1 MGPASFLEVS
11 RKTLTTA
18 GAILVAGTVLGLVA
32 VAWLGSSGGSAVQTR
47 GLTVAPSAK
56 APPAP
61 PRGAIVLAREVGARA
76 VALAVEGGARPRLT
90 VTVLGPDGAAESGLA
105 VSFRAGGATLRARA
119 CGPGCYRAR
128 ASAPVRS
135 VRVVLP
141 KDSASF
147 TVPAAVRSATAIVR
161 RASRVIR
168 RLRSLVYTESLRS
181 DPSNGLLTTWRLVA
195 PHRLSYRIRGGA
207 SAVVIGERRWD
218 QEHAG
223 DPWKRGQQIPALD
236 VPQPAWGGLAVDSH
250 VLAQGR
256 VDGRPVWIVSFT
268 NPTIPA
274 WFTAWIDRGTYRSL
288 QLRMTAGSHF
298 MFHRY
303 LSFNG
308 PVKIVPPR

>member
-1 MGPASFLEVS
+1 MT
-11 RKTLTTA
+11 RTTLTTA
-18 GAILVAGTVLGLVA
+18 GAILVAGTVVGLVA

-47 GLTVAPSAK
+47 GLTVAPSTK
-56 APPAP
+56 TPLAP
-61 PRGAIVLAREVGARA
+61 PRGAIVLAREVGVRA
-76 VALAVEGGARPRLT
+76 VALAVEGGAGPRLT
-90 VTVLGPDGAAESGLA
+90 ATVLGSDGAAESGLA
-105 VSFRAGGATLRARA
+105 VSFRAGGATVRARA

-128 ASAPVRS
+128 APAAVGR
-135 VRVVLP
+135 VRVLLP
-141 KDSASF
+141 RGSASF
-147 TVPAAVRSATAIVR
+147 TVPAAPRSAAAIVR

-181 DPSNGLLTTWRLVA
+181 DPANGILTTWRILA

-218 QEHAG
+218 QEHPG

-256 VDGRPVWIVSFT
+256 VDGRPVWIVSFA

-274 WFTAWIDRGTYRSL
+274 WFTAWIDRGTYRTL

-303 LSFNG
+303 LAFDR
-308 PVKIVPPR
+308 PLRIVPPR